1 MSKIILASKSP
12 RRKEI
17 LSQVGIDFEVM
28 VSDKEEI
35 ITKETPSDVVM
46 ELSCQK
52 AIEVEKQVN
61 YDEYIIIA
69 ADTVVALDNKIL
81 GKPVDREDAYNMI
94 ALIAGRKH
102 SVYTGVTL
110 IIKSHEKCEVKS
122 FYEETLVDVYS
133 MTEDKINRYLDMD
146 EWNDKAGGYGIQE
159 SFAAYVKS
167 IIGDY
172 YTVVGLPI
180 SRIIYE
186 IENIIEIT

>member
-17 LSQVGIDFEVM
+17 LSQVGIDFEIM

-35 ITKETPSDVVM
+35 VTTDVPSEVVM
-46 ELSCQK
+46 ELSSQK
-52 AIEVEKQVN
+52 AKEVEKQVN
-61 YDEYIIIA
+61 YDDYVIIA

-81 GKPVDREDAYNMI
+81 GKPIDRKDAYDMI
-94 ALIAGRKH
+94 ASIVGRKH

-110 IIKSHEKCEVKS
+110 IIKSHNKCEVKS
-122 FYEETLVDVYS
+122 FFEETVVDVYP
-133 MTEDKINRYLDMD
+133 MTEDKINKYLDMN
-146 EWNDKAGGYGIQE
+146 EWKDKAGSYGIQG

-167 IIGDY
+167 INGDY

-186 IENIIEIT
+186 IENIKKK

>member
-17 LSQVGIDFEVM
+17 LSQVGIDFEIM

-35 ITKETPSDVVM
+35 VTTDVPSEVVM
-46 ELSCQK
+46 ELSSQK
-52 AIEVEKQVN
+52 AKEVEKQVN
-61 YDEYIIIA
+61 YDDYVIIA

-81 GKPVDREDAYNMI
+81 GKPIDRKDAYDMI
-94 ALIAGRKH
+94 ASIVGRKH

-110 IIKSHEKCEVKS
+110 IFKSHNKCEVKS
-122 FYEETLVDVYS
+122 FFEETVVDVYP
-133 MTEDKINRYLDMD
+133 MTEDKINKYLDMN
-146 EWNDKAGGYGIQE
+146 EWKDKAGSYGIQG

-186 IENIIEIT
+186 IENI

>member
-17 LSQVGIDFEVM
+17 LSQVGIDFEII
-28 VSDKEEI
+28 VSNKEEKVTTDI
-35 ITKETPSDVVM
+35 PSDVVM
-46 ELSCQK
+46 ELSRQK
-52 AIEVEKQVN
+52 AEAVDKKVV
-61 YDEYIIIA
+61 YDDYIIIA

-94 ALIAGRKH
+94 ASIAGRKH

-110 IIKSHEKCEVKS
+110 IIKSNEKCEMKS
-122 FYEETLVDVYS
+122 FYEETLVDVYP
-133 MTEDKINRYLDMD
+133 MTEDRINNYLDMN
-146 EWNDKAGGYGIQE
+146 EWNDKAGGYGIQG

-186 IENIIEIT
+186 IENTIEE